1 MNDVMIHIRKRFQD
15 KSETIALLMTKDP
28 DFRAICEDYRDCI
41 HALRHWDQSKEPE
54 AETRVNEYRTLIGE
68 LEDEIVEALATVSS
82 QRLE

>member
-1 MNDVMIHIRKRFQD
+1 MNDVIIHIRKRFPDQ
-15 KSETIALLMTKDP
+15 SETIALLMTKDP

>member
-1 MNDVMIHIRKRFQD
+1 MNDMMGYIRKRFPD

-54 AETRVNEYRTLIGE
+54 AEARVNEYRTLIGE
-68 LEDEIVEALATVSS
+68 LEDEINQALITLKP
-82 QRLE
+82 RWLE

>member
-1 MNDVMIHIRKRFQD
+1 MNDMMGHIRKRFPD
-15 KSETIALLMTKDP
+15 KSENIALLMTKDP

-41 HALRHWDQSKEPE
+41 HALRHWDQSQEPE